1 MAGSARDLGQRIK
14 EARRREKLTLAELS
28 ERSGVAIST
37 LSKIEN
43 GQTTGSVDTLF
54 KIARGLRVLFD
65 TLVDPPAAVPDAR
78 WVVTRAAETERFST
92 EQYDY
97 DVHAAG
103 LVSKRMLP
111 LAMTVK
117 ARRPPAPED
126 WSTHP
131 GEEYALVLEG
141 AVELHTE
148 HYAPVLLEAGDSA
161 YFDSRMRHCYVA
173 PGGSPARIISIC
185 LAANPGSRASVRMV
199 RKSSGAQAVS
209 QSFVGEEET

>member
-1 MAGSARDLGQRIK
+1 MVDASNELGRRIK
-14 EARRREKLTLAELS
+14 EVRRREKLTLAELS

-65 TLVDPPAAVPDAR
+65 TLVDPPEKPPDAR
-78 WVVTRAAETERFST
+78 WVVTRAGEADRFGT

-97 DVHAAG
+97 RVHAAG

-111 LAMTVK
+111 LAMTIKTRV
-117 ARRPPAPED
+117 PPTLGD

-131 GEEYALVLEG
+131 GEEFALVLEG

-148 HYAPVLLEAGDSA
+148 HYAPVRLEQGDSA
-161 YFDSRMRHCYVA
+161 YFDSRMKHCYVA
-173 PGGSPARIISIC
+173 AGEGSARILSIC
-185 LAANPGSRASVRMV
+185 LAAPSRGRASVDIVKR
-199 RKSSGAQAVS
+199 SGADA
-209 QSFVGEEET
+209 

>member
-1 MAGSARDLGQRIK
+1 MAGSAQDLGQRIK
-14 EARRREKLTLAELS
+14 EVRRREKLTLAELS

-65 TLVDPPAAVPDAR
+65 TLVDPPASAADAR
-78 WVVTRAAETERFST
+78 WVVTRAGEAERFST
-92 EQYDY
+92 EHYDY
-97 DVHAAG
+97 DMHAAG

-117 ARRPPAPED
+117 TREPPAAED

-161 YFDSRMRHCYVA
+161 YFDSRMKHCYVMS
-173 PGGSPARIISIC
+173 GEGPARIISVC
-185 LAANPGSRASVRMV
+185 LAAPPASRAPDGIVK
-199 RKSSGAQAVS
+199 RKGAGA
-209 QSFVGEEET
+209 